1 MSENG
6 DRQDWSQH
14 EHEALTHTHQHFHVT
29 HNHTAVQHA
38 HVAHQDFE
46 HEHLGEAHIHDH
58 GSPATGQTPPRRTR
72 STSRSRA

>member
-1 MSENG
+1 MTHNHNTVTGGFEHLSAA
-6 DRQDWSQH
+6 H
-14 EHEALTHTHQHFHVT
+14 EHG